1 MLDIKAAVRLLV
13 DEGFRISENNC
24 NYIDFDGEENGKKV
38 WVVASRNQQQ
48 DFFSLEEAVDN
59 FMETCGYVEK

>member
-1 MLDIKAAVRLLV
+1 MIEIKAAVRLLV
-13 DEGFRISENNC
+13 DEGFRISENHS
-24 NYIDFDGEENGKKV
+24 YIDFDGEENGKTV

-59 FMETCGYVEK
+59 FMEICGYVEK